1 MCKVFTIIKTI
12 QFVRNIAS
20 FSITCPHWFMAQKYE
35 LYCAILIHG
44 NAFMRTLIV
53 AVSGLLR
60 ICEHFKGFSTYQV
73 EMIIFV

>member
-1 MCKVFTIIKTI
+1 
-12 QFVRNIAS
+12 
-20 FSITCPHWFMAQKYE
+20 MAQKYE

-73 EMIIFV
+73 EMIIFVWNGFLQDYKARNDSGAKLLYITSYYS